1 MQVCEKV
8 STKPL
13 NCATTCYL
21 SHVLGSFEFS
31 ALTIT
36 KSTSF
41 SCKVKSMRVKLKAV
55 NWRFQS
61 SISPTFKQTNSK
73 FKKCKPNTRL
83 PATID
88 QPIGCTAK
96 KIISGFDANKPLFTK
111 HHTPRPA
118 TAPTKPDATNAVV
131 CSLTPSS
138 IAWSRSNANSFAV
151 IMICLV
157 DIVEVEIFMN
167 RWNVKLLRE

>member
-1 MQVCEKV
+1 MQVCEKA

-36 KSTSF
+36 KSIKSTSLV
-41 SCKVKSMRVKLKAV
+41 VKWSQWEWNWKQWIGNFKAEFP
-55 NWRFQS
+55 RL
-61 SISPTFKQTNSK
+61 KQTNSK

-88 QPIGCTAK
+88 QPKGCTAK
-96 KIISGFDANKPLFTK
+96 KIIRGFDANKPLFTK

-118 TAPTKPDATNAVV
+118 TAPTKPDATNAVL

-138 IAWSRSNANSFAV
+138 IVWSRFLCSHN
-151 IMICLV
+151 
-157 DIVEVEIFMN
+157 D
-167 RWNVKLLRE
+167 LLGRHCRSGNFYESMKR